1 MKRLRLGRHHD
12 DLVYVQ
18 NGDEPSNDDRR
29 LGVFSTDRDA
39 AMVVQWG
46 NFFAGSL
53 ELSEYEEANPT
64 AFNEAREFWAAELTR
79 LDEAIR
85 RTRGTRW
92 RSTEAG
98 LRVRR
103 RHLALLLSK
112 LGVDV
117 TEEPEKRTEEGRP
130 S

>member
-1 MKRLRLGRHHD
+1 MKRLRLGRHHA

-46 NFFAGSL
+46 NFFAGSP
-53 ELSEYEEANPT
+53 ELSEYERAHAEAFP
-64 AFNEAREFWAAELTR
+64 EARDFWTARLGEL
-79 LDEAIR
+79 D
-85 RTRGTRW
+85 RTISSCTW
-92 RSTEAG
+92 FERSLCDG
-98 LRVRR
+98 LRTER
-103 RHLALLLSK
+103 RHLALLLFK
-112 LGVDV
+112 LGADV
-117 TEEPEKRTEEGRP
+117 ADPLPEKRTEEGGP